1 MDKIL
6 QCKRLNRL
14 MIIDF
19 FYNDRGIYNLLLY
32 IFII

>member
-1 MDKIL
+1 MDKML

-14 MIIDF
+14 IIIDF
-19 FYNDRGIYNLLLY
+19 FYNGRGLYNLLLY